1 MRPHQ
6 SYGKIGGRFNSE
18 FGMEACPHLSTINKF
33 ISDPKERYPQSLTM
47 DFHNKAAQHERRL
60 VSYVTENFR
69 IQNLSLE
76 VRSHIFVDIKL
87 T

>member
-33 ISDPKERYPQSLTM
+33 ISDPKERYPQSHTM